1 MPLSFNNGGGGG
13 DFIPFLRYSAST
25 SSWST
30 ADGAFQFKSA
40 AFDLDRIE
48 TGWMLLAENQAP
60 QWVQDESRDK
70 LAQRPAGEGEWKRG
84 FKVLLFSPKMFGEE
98 QPVREWG
105 TNSTGATMAMEKLFA
120 AWEAE
125 KPSDGQVA
133 VVEFT
138 GATPTKVGRG
148 NTNVPTLN
156 IVKLID
162 RPAELDDVNNAD
174 GNTEATSSSDAPSAN
189 TEDDDFADI

>member
-1 MPLSFNNGGGGG
+1 MPLSFNSSGGGG
-13 DFIPFLRYSAST
+13 DYTPYVRYGAST

-40 AFDLDRIE
+40 AFDLGRIE
-48 TGWMLLAENQAP
+48 TGWMHLAEGQAP
-60 QWVQDESRDK
+60 QWHMDESITK
-70 LAQRPAGEGEWKRG
+70 ISPRPEGEGEWKRG
-84 FKVLLFSPKMFGEE
+84 FKVLMFSPKMFGDE

-105 TNSTGATMAMEKLFA
+105 TNSTGATMAIEKLFA
-120 AWEAE
+120 DWEAM

-148 NTNVPTLN
+148 NTNVPTFN

-162 RPAELDDVNNAD
+162 RPAEIDDINGA
-174 GNTEATSSSDAPSAN
+174 GATGATSSSQPSPADAG
-189 TEDDDFADI
+189 DDDFADI